1 MTSHDANECRLCR
14 ARVLARDGPAF
25 TLAHCWSHAIRK
37 YEEITEHWPVA
48 CAEIGAL
55 IGELYAIESP
65 RTRMCSVRST
75 LRSRGPAQSR
85 TRKIS

>member
-1 MTSHDANECRLCR
+1 MTRTSAGYA
-14 ARVLARDGPAF
+14 ARGSSRDGPAF
-25 TLAHCWSHAIRK
+25 SLAHCWSHAKRK

-48 CAEIGAL
+48 CGEIGAL

-65 RTRMCSVRST
+65 RTRICSVRST
-75 LRSRGPAQSR
+75 LRWRVPAQSR